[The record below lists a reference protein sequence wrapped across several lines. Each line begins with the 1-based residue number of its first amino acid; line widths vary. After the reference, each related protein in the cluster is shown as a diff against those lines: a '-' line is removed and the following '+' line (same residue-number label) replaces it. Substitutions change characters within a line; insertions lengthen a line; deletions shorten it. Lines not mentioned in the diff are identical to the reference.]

1 MLEIR
6 WLGKVAYSDAY
17 ALQHRLFAGS
27 AEHLLLLEH
36 NHVYTLGV
44 RTDPAH
50 ILVDPATVGAEMISV
65 DRGGDVTYHG
75 PGQLVGYPILDVP
88 PKSNAIPDFVAKVEE
103 LVIRA
108 LGRHGITGV
117 RHQGFPGVWTWSAD
131 GKLKKIA
138 AIGVRISRGRSMHG
152 FALNVSSDLG
162 MFGHIVPCGISEY
175 EVTSMEAE
183 GSAATLEEVVT
194 SVAELAPEVFERAA
208 HSFYGVSNSAGYLV
222 EDSSGRIHHA
232 DPAQET
238 AERRSL
244 DRRLASAGVST
255 AEGIAISSSKPEWV
269 KLRSNMGGEYQELK
283 RTMRGLSLVTVCE
296 EAGCPNIFECW
307 SQGTATFM
315 INGEDCTR
323 SCGFC
328 LVKTDKPKPID
339 PDEPRRVAVAVAEM
353 GLRFAVVT
361 AVARD
366 DLEDGGISGF
376 VDTIAEIRERTPGVS
391 VEVLIPDCKGSEDA
405 LSAIYDARPEVLN
418 HNIETVVRL
427 QRAVRPQASYAR
439 SLRVLAGA
447 VDRGLVAKSGIIV
460 GMGETMDELKAT
472 LRDLAA
478 VGVEIVTIGQYLR
491 PTRKHLPVARWY
503 MPKEFAELKQ
513 YGESLGIRH
522 VESSPNTRSS
532 YHARQAADG
541 LVMLS

>member
-17 ALQHRLFAGS
+17 VLQHRLFAGS

-44 RTDPAH
+44 RTDPGH

-88 PKSNAIPDFVAKVEE
+88 LRSNATPEFVAKVEE

-108 LGRHGITGV
+108 LARHGISGV
-117 RHQGFPGVWTWSAD
+117 RHEGFPGVWRWSAD

-152 FALNVSSDLG
+152 FALNVNPDLG
-162 MFGHIVPCGISEY
+162 MFGHIVPCGISDY
-175 EVTSMEAE
+175 EVTSMAAE
-183 GSAATLEEVVT
+183 GSDATVEQVVA
-194 SVAELAPEVFERAA
+194 SVAEVAPEVFERPS
-208 HSFYGVSNSAGYLV
+208 HSFYGVSSSSGYLAQA
-222 EDSSGRIHHA
+222 ESGEILR
-232 DPAQET
+232 
-238 AERRSL
+238 AEPSPQIAEKRSL

-255 AEGIAISSSKPEWV
+255 AEGISISSSKPEWV
-269 KLRSNMGGEYQELK
+269 KLRSSMGGEYQDLK

-328 LVKTDKPKPID
+328 LVKTDRPKAMD
-339 PDEPRRVAVAVAEM
+339 PDEPRRVAAAVEEM
-353 GLRFAVVT
+353 RLQFAVIT

-376 VDTIAEIRERTPGVS
+376 VESIAEIRKRTTGVS
-391 VEVLIPDCKGSEDA
+391 VEVLIPDCKGSEEA

-503 MPKEFAELKQ
+503 TPKEFAELKE
-513 YGESLGIRH
+513 YGEAIGIRH

-541 LVMLS
+541 LVMLG